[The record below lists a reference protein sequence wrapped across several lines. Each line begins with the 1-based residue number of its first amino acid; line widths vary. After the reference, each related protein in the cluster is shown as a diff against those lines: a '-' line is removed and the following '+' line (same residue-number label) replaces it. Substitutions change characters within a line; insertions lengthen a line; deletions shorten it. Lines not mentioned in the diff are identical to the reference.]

1 MSQGVYKIESAR
13 VDRTYSDQYGEKQVW
28 LVRLENAR
36 AETPSGLFELH
47 KKQDSKPPEPG
58 DTLNVERFIPGDFQ
72 GEPFVRIKQVYNQAA
87 RGSGDSKSFDRR
99 PEHPRNEARMIHTSA
114 LSAAPAYIEQMLTV
128 GALEQPS
135 SEDDYWSLVSRV
147 AGRLA
152 RSYEAALRGIEGG
165 QQQVPPPAAG
175 SNGGEVPADASGL
188 VPAPAGVA
196 DDVPF

>member
-1 MSQGVYKIESAR
+1 MSQGTYKVLSAQPGR
-13 VDRTYSDQYGEKQVW
+13 EYSDSYGAKRVYM
-28 LVRLENAR
+28 VALENAT
-36 AETPSGLFELH
+36 AESASGLFELH

-58 DTLNVERFIPGDFQ
+58 DLLNVERFIPGEFQ
-72 GEPFVRIKQVYNQAA
+72 GEQFVRIKQVYNQAA
-87 RGSGDSKSFDRR
+87 RSGDSKSFDRR

-128 GALEQPS
+128 GVLAQPS

-152 RSYEAALRGIEGG
+152 RSYAGAL
-165 QQQVPPPAAG
+165 AG
-175 SNGGEVPADASGL
+175 TESPQRELPVVSNGGEVPADVAGL
-188 VPAPAGVA
+188 APAPAGVD